1 MAYERDDR
9 TINNNE
15 AVFREEMAAEAVPV
29 PVRSEMTL
37 PENERPRYSNHDDHH
52 KHEHEDSRERAGGK
66 ATGII
71 AIILSVLS
79 LFILPVLFGAAGII
93 VGFIARR
100 QGAHSLGNWAIGIG
114 VVSIII
120 SLFFAPFF

>member
-1 MAYERDDR
+1 MAYERDER
-9 TINNNE
+9 NINE
-15 AVFREEMAAEAVPV
+15 AGFREEMAAEAVPV
-29 PVRSEMTL
+29 PVRSDMTL
-37 PENERPRYSNHDDHH
+37 PENERPRYADREKDHR
-52 KHEHEDSRERAGGK
+52 HEHEVNRERAGGK
-66 ATGII
+66 AAGVI

-114 VVSIII
+114 IVSIII

>member
-1 MAYERDDR
+1 MAYERDER
-9 TINNNE
+9 TVNNE
-15 AVFREEMAAEAVPV
+15 AAFREEMAAEAVPV
-29 PVRSEMTL
+29 PVRSDMTL
-37 PENERPRYSNHDDHH
+37 PENERPRYSEQEDGDHR
-52 KHEHEDSRERAGGK
+52 HEHEDSRERAGGK

>member
-1 MAYERDDR
+1 MAYEEKDERR
-9 TINNNE
+9 INE
-15 AVFREEMAAEAVPV
+15 ADYREEMAAEAVPI
-29 PVRSEMTL
+29 RSDMTL
-37 PENERPRYSNHDDHH
+37 PENERPRFADNDHRYEQEG
-52 KHEHEDSRERAGGK
+52 KREREGGR
-66 ATGII
+66 ATGMI

-100 QGAHSLGNWAIGIG
+100 QGAKSLGNWAIGIG
-114 VVSIII
+114 IVSIII

>member
-1 MAYERDDR
+1 MAYERDER
-9 TINNNE
+9 TINNE
-15 AVFREEMAAEAVPV
+15 AAFREEMAAEAVPV
-29 PVRSEMTL
+29 PVRSDMTL
-37 PENERPRYSNHDDHH
+37 PENERPRYSDRDDHR
-52 KHEHEDSRERAGGK
+52 HEHEDSQERAGGK

>member
-1 MAYERDDR
+1 MAYERDER
-9 TINNNE
+9 NLNE
-15 AVFREEMAAEAVPV
+15 AGFREEMAAEAVPV
-29 PVRSEMTL
+29 PVRSDLTL
-37 PENERPRYSNHDDHH
+37 PENEQPRYADRDKDHR
-52 KHEHEDSRERAGGK
+52 HENGVNRERAGGK
-66 ATGII
+66 AAGVI

-114 VVSIII
+114 IVSIII

>member
-1 MAYERDDR
+1 MAYEEKDERR
-9 TINNNE
+9 INE
-15 AVFREEMAAEAVPV
+15 ADYREEMAAEAVPI
-29 PVRSEMTL
+29 RSDMTF
-37 PENERPRYSNHDDHH
+37 PENERPRFADNDHR
-52 KHEHEDSRERAGGK
+52 HEQEGKREREGGR
-66 ATGII
+66 ATGMI

-100 QGAHSLGNWAIGIG
+100 QGAKSLGNWAIGIG
-114 VVSIII
+114 IVSIII

>member
-1 MAYERDDR
+1 MAYERDER
-9 TINNNE
+9 NLNE
-15 AVFREEMAAEAVPV
+15 ADFREEMAAEAVPV
-29 PVRSEMTL
+29 PVRSDLTL
-37 PENERPRYSNHDDHH
+37 PENEQPRYADRDKDHR
-52 KHEHEDSRERAGGK
+52 HEHEGNRERAGGK
-66 ATGII
+66 AAGMI

-114 VVSIII
+114 IVSIII

>member
-1 MAYERDDR
+1 MAYEEKDERR
-9 TINNNE
+9 INE
-15 AVFREEMAAEAVPV
+15 ADYREEMAAEAVPI
-29 PVRSEMTL
+29 RSDMTL
-37 PENERPRYSNHDDHH
+37 PENERPRFADNDHR
-52 KHEHEDSRERAGGK
+52 HEHEGKREREGGR
-66 ATGII
+66 ATGMI

-100 QGAHSLGNWAIGIG
+100 QGAKSLGNWAIGIG
-114 VVSIII
+114 IVSIII